1 MNNQSDEFKNARFL
15 SVSALNRY
23 LAYKFDID
31 VHLQNVY
38 LEGEISNFKVSGKHF
53 YFSIKDEFSEISAMM
68 FYPSTK
74 LINFD
79 ISDGM
84 QVKVVGKVGVYEKRG
99 TYSIICKKIEK
110 SGIGALYQEFL
121 DLKEKLNAEG
131 LFDAKYKKTIP
142 EFPKKIAVVTSP
154 TGEAINDIVSTINK
168 RYPLVEVVL
177 YPALVQGNDA
187 PKDLIRALNSA
198 YQDETIDCLIIGRGG
213 GSFEDLACFNDEEL
227 ARTLFSAPFPTISAV
242 GHEGDF
248 SICDFVASLRAP
260 TPTGA
265 AMLACKDKKDII
277 ENINI
282 FEQRLRSAYR
292 SYLEKVNIQY
302 QNIAN
307 SYALTKFN
315 NIINNYENQ
324 YFNLFEKLRSFSPKT
339 IIEQKID
346 KVEQTK
352 DYLNLYLNHIINQS
366 NQKYDFLTNN
376 LQINF
381 INKIKNIED
390 KINVNIDKLILLN
403 PLNLMK
409 KGYSIAYQNNN
420 VISSV
425 KDININQT
433 IKIKMSDGEI
443 TTNIIEIKEE
453 ENGK

>member
-154 TGEAINDIVSTINK
+154 TGEAINDIISTINK

-265 AMLACKDKKDII
+265 AMIACKDKKDII

-307 SYALTKFN
+307 SYVLTKFN
-315 NIINNYENQ
+315 NIINNYESQ

-339 IIEQKID
+339 IIEHKID

-366 NQKYDFLTNN
+366 NQKYDILTNN

>member
-339 IIEQKID
+339 IIEHKID

>member
-131 LFDAKYKKTIP
+131 LFDAKYKKTVP

-154 TGEAINDIVSTINK
+154 TGEAINDIISTINK

-302 QNIAN
+302 KNIAN

-315 NIINNYENQ
+315 NI
-324 YFNLFEKLRSFSPKT
+324 F
-339 IIEQKID
+339 
-346 KVEQTK
+346 
-352 DYLNLYLNHIINQS
+352 
-366 NQKYDFLTNN
+366 
-376 LQINF
+376 
-381 INKIKNIED
+381 
-390 KINVNIDKLILLN
+390 
-403 PLNLMK
+403 
-409 KGYSIAYQNNN
+409 
-420 VISSV
+420 
-425 KDININQT
+425 
-433 IKIKMSDGEI
+433 
-443 TTNIIEIKEE
+443 
-453 ENGK
+453 

>member
-154 TGEAINDIVSTINK
+154 TGEAINDIISTINK

-292 SYLEKVNIQY
+292 SYLEKVSIQY

-315 NIINNYENQ
+315 NIINNYESQ

-425 KDININQT
+425 KDININQA

>member
-131 LFDAKYKKTIP
+131 LIDAKYKKTIP

>member
-154 TGEAINDIVSTINK
+154 TGEAINDIISTINK

-277 ENINI
+277 ETINI

-302 QNIAN
+302 NNIAN

-315 NIINNYENQ
+315 NIINNYESQ

-339 IIEQKID
+339 IIEHKID

-409 KGYSIAYQNNN
+409 KGYSIVYQNNN

>member
-154 TGEAINDIVSTINK
+154 TGEAINDIISTINK

-315 NIINNYENQ
+315 NIINNYESQ

>member
-154 TGEAINDIVSTINK
+154 TGEAINDIISTINK

-198 YQDETIDCLIIGRGG
+198 YQDGTIDCLIIGRGG

-282 FEQRLRSAYR
+282 LEQRLRSAYR

-315 NIINNYENQ
+315 NIINNYESQ

-346 KVEQTK
+346 KIEQTK
-352 DYLNLYLNHIINQS
+352 DYLNLYLNHIINQN

-390 KINVNIDKLILLN
+390 RINVNIDKLILLN

-453 ENGK
+453 KNGK

>member
-38 LEGEISNFKVSGKHF
+38 LEGEISNYKVSGKHF

-265 AMLACKDKKDII
+265 AMLACKDKKDIV

-315 NIINNYENQ
+315 NIINNYESQ

-376 LQINF
+376 LQVNF